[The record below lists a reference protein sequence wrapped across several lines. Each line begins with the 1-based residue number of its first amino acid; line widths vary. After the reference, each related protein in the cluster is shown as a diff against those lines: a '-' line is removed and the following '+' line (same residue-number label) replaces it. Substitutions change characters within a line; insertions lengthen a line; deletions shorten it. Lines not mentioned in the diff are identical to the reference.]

1 MGIAIDM
8 YILIYGG
15 FLIIAFV
22 SWFIWDKRY
31 HKNHGPEIAKIFE
44 LTDEVSIDPVNGK
57 KVRVYYNPKSGDGFY
72 HEE

>member
-1 MGIAIDM
+1 MGIAIGM

-15 FLIIAFV
+15 ILIIAIV

-31 HKNHGPEIAKIFE
+31 HKNHGSEIPKVFE
-44 LTDEVSIDPVNGK
+44 RTDEVSIDPVSGK
-57 KVRVYYNPKSGDGFY
+57 KHRVYYNPKTGDRFY

>member
-31 HKNHGPEIAKIFE
+31 HKNHGSEIPKVFE
-44 LTDEVSIDPVNGK
+44 PTDEVSIDPVNGK
-57 KVRVYYNPKSGDGFY
+57 KHRVYYNPKTGGRFY